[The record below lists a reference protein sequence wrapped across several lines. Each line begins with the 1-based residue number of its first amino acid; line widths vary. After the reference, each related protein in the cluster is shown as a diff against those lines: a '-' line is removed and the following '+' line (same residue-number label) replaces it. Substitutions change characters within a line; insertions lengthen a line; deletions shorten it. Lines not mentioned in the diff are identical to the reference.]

1 MATNIPDILRTTSSG
16 SQARLYSICSILRI
30 SDGHKSQSGIAY
42 TRHCLRSSRVRLIRS
57 RRPLPASLNGPRI
70 ATTPR
75 QMSLYGYTN
84 VSSRSFC
91 QNSATGYAY
100 DDNLKM
106 MYAFTILQA
115 PYSTKSERIFFGI
128 MFLYTSCR
136 TWL

>member
-106 MYAFTILQA
+106 MYSFTTLQA
-115 PYSTKSERIFFGI
+115 SSSMKFERIFFGTVV
-128 MFLYTSCR
+128 LHTSCR
-136 TWL
+136 T

>member
-84 VSSRSFC
+84 VSSRSFS

-106 MYAFTILQA
+106 MYPFTTLQA
-115 PYSTKSERIFFGI
+115 SSSMKFERIFFGTVV
-128 MFLYTSCR
+128 LHTSCR
-136 TWL
+136 T